1 MNESKVLGKFARLYV
16 SKITKFG
23 VMLRSIDEIN
33 SSVQRYTEQ
42 TGYGTVTEILKK
54 KIWKYCSRITR

>member
-1 MNESKVLGKFARLYV
+1 M
-16 SKITKFG
+16 KILKRMFDNI
-23 VMLRSIDEIN
+23 IDEIN

-54 KIWKYCSRITR
+54 KRMGKRALELYRDI

>member
-23 VMLRSIDEIN
+23 VMLRSFEEKDLEVLLPN
-33 SSVQRYTEQ
+33 NQVKRDRKRRFLRGVFVQRF
-42 TGYGTVTEILKK
+42 
-54 KIWKYCSRITR
+54 

>member
-23 VMLRSIDEIN
+23 VMLRSFEEKRFG
-33 SSVQRYTEQ
+33 STAPE
-42 TGYGTVTEILKK
+42 
-54 KIWKYCSRITR
+54 